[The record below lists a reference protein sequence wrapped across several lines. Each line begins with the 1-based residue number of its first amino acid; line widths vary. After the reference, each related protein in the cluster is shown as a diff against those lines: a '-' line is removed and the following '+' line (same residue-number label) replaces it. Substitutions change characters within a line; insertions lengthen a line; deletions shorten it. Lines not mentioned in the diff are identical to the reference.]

1 MNSKSCINTA
11 CTFIYLA
18 TASVVCYALHLHE
31 YPAGIV
37 SNIEEG
43 STVDKESLQLP
54 VSAKQR
60 LWIERL
66 VRNHMQT
73 LKSEEYVFFELSL
86 NKSTN
91 LGG

>member
-1 MNSKSCINTA
+1 MIKK
-11 CTFIYLA
+11 
-18 TASVVCYALHLHE
+18 VPVKQ

-54 VSAKQR
+54 VSTR

-66 VRNHMQT
+66 VRNRMQT
-73 LKSEEYVFFELSL
+73 LKSEEYVFLELSL
-86 NKSTN
+86 KKSTN